1 MNEEVREFIEPIIK
15 LIEYYENEN
24 EACLWYEIDEED
36 IYHSEVSP
44 DKKCIELTKILEKVG
59 W

>member
-24 EACLWYEIDEED
+24 EACLWYEIDEKD

-44 DKKCIELTKILEKVG
+44 GKKYIELTKILKKVG